1 MSNISIKEKE
11 CQEEFEEDVLV
22 RTAVKKFN
30 NGILAKMIEGKVS
43 ETTRLAIINC
53 NHFVMFHAD
62 VTLEKRKLVLANSC
76 NNRFCPICAWRKAA
90 KYSLKHLIMLKK
102 LIEDKKYAFIFV
114 TLTSPNVT
122 AERLEEE
129 IRDYAKAFKRFSETK
144 AFDNMNVGYIRK
156 LELTYNKDRNDY
168 NPHYHLLICVKKSYF
183 KSRDYIKQ
191 DDWLTMWQ
199 LAKRDNNITNV
210 DVRKVKSDNA
220 YLEISKYVAKDF
232 EYLAHKEI
240 FDVFYNSIKGKQIIT
255 YNKIFKDLA
264 KQYDAGELDY
274 LKEID
279 ETKYVFKIL
288 YEYIFNKKQYEEL
301 WTEELTPEEIEKNN
315 KFIDE
320 NVFLRKAIE
329 LFGTDV
335 EKKDPMKNVKLGEM
349 KKVSSSGDIED

>member
-53 NHFVMFHAD
+53 NHFMMLHAD

>member
-1 MSNISIKEKE
+1 MSNITIKEKE

-22 RTAVKKFN
+22 RTAAKKFN

-53 NHFVMFHAD
+53 NHFLMFHAD
-62 VTLEKRKLVLANSC
+62 ENLERRKLVLANSC

-90 KYSLKHLIMLKK
+90 KYSLKHLIMFKK
-102 LIEDKKYAFIFV
+102 LIEMQKYEFIFV

-129 IRDYAKAFKRFSETK
+129 IRDYAKAFKRFSELK

-168 NPHYHLLICVKKSYF
+168 NPHYHLIVCIKKSYF

-191 DDWLTMWQ
+191 SDWLTMWQ
-199 LAKRDNNITNV
+199 QAKRDENITNV
-210 DVRKVKSDNA
+210 WVEKVKSDNA

-232 EYLAHKEI
+232 EYLAHEEI
-240 FDVFYNSIKGKQIIT
+240 FDVFYKAIKGKQLIT
-255 YNKIFKDLA
+255 YNKIFKELA
-264 KQYDAGELDY
+264 KQYDNGELDY
-274 LKEID
+274 LKDID
-279 ETKYVFKIL
+279 ETKYVYKIL
-288 YEYIFNKKQYEEL
+288 YEYIFNKKKYEEV
-301 WTEELTPEEIEKNN
+301 WTEDLTPEEIEKTN

-320 NVFLRKAIE
+320 NAFLKKAID
-329 LFGTDV
+329 LFGTNV
-335 EKKDPMKNVKLGEM
+335 EVKNPMKKVKLGEM
-349 KKVSSSGDIED
+349 KKVSSSGEIEN

>member
-1 MSNISIKEKE
+1 MSNISIEKKE

-53 NHFVMFHAD
+53 NHFMMFHAD
-62 VTLEKRKLVLANSC
+62 VTLEKRKLVLSNSC

-144 AFDNMNVGYIRK
+144 AFEKINVGYIRK

-168 NPHYHLLICVKKSYF
+168 HPHYHLLICVNKSYF
-183 KSRDYIKQ
+183 TSRDYIKHEK
-191 DDWLTMWQ
+191 WLTMWQ
-199 LAKRDNNITNV
+199 IAKRNNNITNV

-349 KKVSSSGDIED
+349 KKVNSDGTIEK

>member
-1 MSNISIKEKE
+1 
-11 CQEEFEEDVLV
+11 
-22 RTAVKKFN
+22 
-30 NGILAKMIEGKVS
+30 
-43 ETTRLAIINC
+43 
-53 NHFVMFHAD
+53 
-62 VTLEKRKLVLANSC
+62 
-76 NNRFCPICAWRKAA
+76 
-90 KYSLKHLIMLKK
+90 
-102 LIEDKKYAFIFV
+102 
-114 TLTSPNVT
+114 
-122 AERLEEE
+122 
-129 IRDYAKAFKRFSETK
+129 
-144 AFDNMNVGYIRK
+144 
-156 LELTYNKDRNDY
+156 
-168 NPHYHLLICVKKSYF
+168 
-183 KSRDYIKQ
+183 
-191 DDWLTMWQ
+191 MWQ

-264 KQYDAGELDY
+264 KKYDNGELDY

-349 KKVSSSGDIED
+349 KKVNSDGTIEN